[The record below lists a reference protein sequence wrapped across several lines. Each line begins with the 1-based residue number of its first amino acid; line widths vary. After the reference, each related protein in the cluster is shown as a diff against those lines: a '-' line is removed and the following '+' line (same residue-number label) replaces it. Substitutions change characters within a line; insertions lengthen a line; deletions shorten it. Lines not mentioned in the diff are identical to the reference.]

1 MRKSSGVKGQ
11 VLLNYDMTFLIILLS
26 GLYELENKEEEFFL
40 SVASWEKEI
49 AYINEVTQYASDMNV
64 LLSYHNL
71 LDDWQDEK
79 NLSRSMMMSMML
91 KKDYARISHKYPR
104 QAEAVE
110 AYMRKTEYAGA

>member
-1 MRKSSGVKGQ
+1 MNWRIRKKNFSVRC
-11 VLLNYDMTFLIILLS
+11 IL
-26 GLYELENKEEEFFL
+26 GK
-40 SVASWEKEI
+40 KKI

-79 NLSRSMMMSMML
+79 NYPKHVMSMML
-91 KKDYARISHKYPR
+91 KKDYARISRKYPR

-110 AYMRKTEYAGA
+110 AT

>member
-1 MRKSSGVKGQ
+1 MNWRIRKKNFSVRC
-11 VLLNYDMTFLIILLS
+11 IL
-26 GLYELENKEEEFFL
+26 
-40 SVASWEKEI
+40 EKKKI

-79 NLSRSMMMSMML
+79 NYPKHVMSMML

-110 AYMRKTEYAGA
+110 AT